1 MKKPSSSRIKGVRIN
16 PLMCVLWTDGV
27 KFSDLLLAYLLDL
40 RQIPLKLCLGFLLYE
55 VGGGLP
61 ELEQ

>member
-1 MKKPSSSRIKGVRIN
+1 MKKPSSSRMKGVRIN
-16 PLMCVLWTDGV
+16 PLMRVLWTDRV

-55 VGGGLP
+55 VG
-61 ELEQ
+61 